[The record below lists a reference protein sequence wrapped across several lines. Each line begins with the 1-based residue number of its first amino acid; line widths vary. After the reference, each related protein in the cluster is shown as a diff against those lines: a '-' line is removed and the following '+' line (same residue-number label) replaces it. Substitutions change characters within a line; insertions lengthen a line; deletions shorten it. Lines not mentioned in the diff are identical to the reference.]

1 MSSRQTAQP
10 EAGATQEP
18 RAFERGA
25 LEASVIARGGAHG
38 VAGCVCGAVR
48 EESARAHCAGWEV
61 CTTVPEGGLEASA
74 VARGAAHEAPA
85 PPAPALAA
93 SAFPRRAGDEAP
105 TLARGGAGTSACG
118 RAAPD
123 EPPTL
128 APTPAPQPPTPTNA
142 PPDSRLALARGS
154 GQRILVV
161 TGDADLAELLSTTL
175 ELAGY
180 RISLSGTGVDAL
192 AWIAKR
198 RFDLVVFDTDVP
210 DMGRFSREH
219 RPRLPYRPPVLLLS
233 GCDRL
238 HRLVPELGPGERDY
252 VTKPFR
258 VAEVLARIQVLLRG
272 TRPAPAR
279 GHPLQYG
286 DLVLDDAVC
295 RARRGTRA
303 LELTPAEYRLLRHLL
318 ANAHRVLSKEQIGR
332 YVWGDHRGDNAI
344 EQLVSRLRRKVDRD
358 APSLIHTRRGFG
370 YWLGRGESRT

>member
-25 LEASVIARGGAHG
+25 LEASVIARGGADG

-48 EESARAHCAGWEV
+48 EESALAHCAGWEA
-61 CTTVPEGGLEASA
+61 CTTLPTVPEGGLEASA
-74 VARGAAHEAPA
+74 VARGA
-85 PPAPALAA
+85 
-93 SAFPRRAGDEAP
+93 
-105 TLARGGAGTSACG
+105 
-118 RAAPD
+118 
-123 EPPTL
+123 
-128 APTPAPQPPTPTNA
+128 PAPQPPTPTNA
-142 PPDSRLALARGS
+142 PPDSRLALARGA

-161 TGDADLAELLSTTL
+161 AGDADLAELLSTTL

-180 RISLSGTGVDAL
+180 RVGLSGTGVDAL

-233 GCDRL
+233 ECDRL

-272 TRPAPAR
+272 TRQGPAR
-279 GHPLQYG
+279 GRPLQYG

-358 APSLIHTRRGFG
+358 GPSLIHTRRGFG
-370 YWLGRGESRT
+370 YWLGRGESPT